1 MELVQRHQIIQ
12 QFDIEYADKNL
23 LILRL
28 TIEKRNDILSSAIG
42 LMIYQ
47 TNEKTGFYFYIGS
60 TWKPLSVGSAKS
72 ITLDASN
79 WSKIWGSGTN
89 LATNF
94 HGTTVNQ
101 PLMFKIA
108 STQSGYLAQNA
119 NTFLGFNSEAVLNV
133 GVAIWNAA
141 FGFNNLAVISGGI
154 FNTANG
160 SRTLI
165 SNLGVSNNVALGAPQ
180 ALQDKASETDSMAI
194 G

>member
-1 MELVQRHQIIQ
+1 MLELVQRHQIIQ

-79 WSKIWGSGTN
+79 WSKI
-89 LATNF
+89 
-94 HGTTVNQ
+94 
-101 PLMFKIA
+101 
-108 STQSGYLAQNA
+108 
-119 NTFLGFNSEAVLNV
+119 
-133 GVAIWNAA
+133 
-141 FGFNNLAVISGGI
+141 
-154 FNTANG
+154 
-160 SRTLI
+160 
-165 SNLGVSNNVALGAPQ
+165 
-180 ALQDKASETDSMAI
+180 
-194 G
+194 